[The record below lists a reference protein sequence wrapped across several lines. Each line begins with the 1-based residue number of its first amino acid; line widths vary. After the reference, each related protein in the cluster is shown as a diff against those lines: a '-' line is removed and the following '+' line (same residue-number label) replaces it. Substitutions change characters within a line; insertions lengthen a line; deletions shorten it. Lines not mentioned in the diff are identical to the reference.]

1 MKTFISIFLWICILI
16 LYIYFLTPKDLVAI
30 LDVGQGDAIL
40 IQEGDIQVLV
50 DGGPD
55 SSILYELAKFMPVYD
70 RRIEYIVITH
80 PHDDHIVG
88 ILDVIARYEVGEIL
102 YYPVCFKNENY
113 EFLIRNFPNLK
124 EVGRGDTIR
133 LETFNINILWPILNI
148 EGQGCVKSFNG
159 NVNDD
164 SLVLDFKFLDKK
176 FLLMGDIES
185 PVENILIKNKLIYQ
199 DYNILKAGHHCSNS
213 SSSETFIK
221 YVSPSLA
228 VCSVGLENSFGHPGS
243 ETLGVFSKLNVQYML
258 TSRDGSIQI
267 K

>member
-1 MKTFISIFLWICILI
+1 MKPLFGILLWICL
-16 LYIYFLTPKDLVAI
+16 LFIYLNFLKPKDSVVVLN
-30 LDVGQGDAIL
+30 VGQGDAIL
-40 IQEGDIQVLV
+40 IQQGDIQVLV
-50 DGGPD
+50 DAGPD
-55 SSILYELAKFMPVYD
+55 SSILYELPKYMPVYD

-102 YYPVCFKNENY
+102 YYPVCFENENY

-133 LETFNINILWPILNI
+133 LEIFNINILWPILNR
-148 EGQGCVKSFNG
+148 EGQECVKSFNG
-159 NVNDD
+159 NINDD
-164 SLVLDFKFLDKK
+164 SLVLDFDFLKK
-176 FLLMGDIES
+176 RFLLMGDIES

-199 DYNILKAGHHCSNS
+199 DYDILKAGHHCSNS

-221 YVSPSLA
+221 YVSPTLA
-228 VCSVGLENSFGHPGS
+228 ICSVGLENSFGHPSS
-243 ETLGVFSKLNVQYML
+243 ETLNVFSKLNVQYML

>member
-1 MKTFISIFLWICILI
+1 MKTFISIFMWICILI
-16 LYIYFLTPKDLVAI
+16 LYIYFFTPKDLVAI

-88 ILDVIARYEVGEIL
+88 ILDVINRYEVGEIL
-102 YYPVCFKNENY
+102 YYPVCFENANY
-113 EFLIRNFPNLK
+113 EFLIQSFPDMRK
-124 EVGRGDTIR
+124 VGRGETIR
-133 LETFNINILWPILNI
+133 LKSFNINILWPILLKHSEN
-148 EGQGCVKSFNG
+148 CVNSFNG

-164 SLVLDFKFLDKK
+164 SLVLDFEFLNKK

-185 PVENILIKNKLIYQ
+185 PVESTLLREGLISKEY
-199 DYNILKAGHHCSNS
+199 DILKAGHHCSKT

-221 YVSPSLA
+221 DVSPSVA
-228 VCSVGLENSFGHPGS
+228 VCSVGIENSFGHPSS
-243 ETLGVFSKLNVQYML
+243 ETLDTYTKLGVQYLL
-258 TSRDGSIQI
+258 TSQKGSIQI

>member
-1 MKTFISIFLWICILI
+1 MKNLISTLMWICILI
-16 LYIYFLTPKDLVAI
+16 LYISFLTPKDLVAI

-80 PHDDHIVG
+80 THDDHIVG
-88 ILDVIARYEVGEIL
+88 ILDVVNRYEVGEIL
-102 YYPVCFKNENY
+102 YYPVCFENANY
-113 EFLIRNFPNLK
+113 EFLIQSFPDMRK
-124 EVGRGDTIR
+124 VGRGETIR
-133 LETFNINILWPILNI
+133 LKTFNINILWPILNK
-148 EGQGCVKSFNG
+148 EGRECVKSFNG

-164 SLVLDFKFLDKK
+164 SLVLDFEFLNKK

-185 PVENILIKNKLIYQ
+185 PVESTLLKEGLISKEY
-199 DYNILKAGHHCSNS
+199 DILKAGHHCSKT

-228 VCSVGLENSFGHPGS
+228 VCSVGVENSFGHPSG
-243 ETLGVFSKLNVQYML
+243 ETLGTYLRLGVQYLL
-258 TSRDGSIQI
+258 TSQKGSIQI